1 MQEEKPNTG
10 PHQPDPHRPDPHH
23 SIKLMMW
30 VGFWV
35 LLLIFAATFF
45 QRFLDGEQNPN
56 RSPETR
62 YSDDAKEVVLKR
74 NRYGHYN
81 MTGYINGSEVEFLLD
96 TGATDISIPAHVANK
111 IGLQRLHEMRFDTAN
126 GVAKGY
132 ATRINR
138 VRVGSIELTELN
150 ASINPNVKDDT
161 VLLGMSFLKR
171 IEFTQRGDT
180 LVLRQYDY

>member
-1 MQEEKPNTG
+1 MQEEKPSAD
-10 PHQPDPHRPDPHH
+10 QHH

-35 LLLIFAATFF
+35 LLLVFAAVFF
-45 QRFLDGEQNPN
+45 QRFLNNDQNPN

-62 YSDDAKEVVLKR
+62 YSDNGKEVVLQR

-81 MTGYINGSEVEFLLD
+81 LTGYINGAEVEFLVD
-96 TGATDISIPAHVANK
+96 TGATDISIPAHVASR
-111 IGLQRLHEMRFDTAN
+111 IGLQRLHEMSFDTAN

-132 ATRINR
+132 ATHINR
-138 VRVGSIELTELN
+138 VRVGSIELTELD
-150 ASINPNVKDDT
+150 ASINPNVDDDT

-180 LVLRQYDY
+180 LILRQYN

>member
-1 MQEEKPNTG
+1 MQKEKPNV
-10 PHQPDPHRPDPHH
+10 DPHY
-23 SIKLMMW
+23 SIKLIMW

-35 LLLIFAATFF
+35 LLLIFVAIFF
-45 QRFLDGEQNPN
+45 QRFLDTEQNPN
-56 RSPETR
+56 QSPETR
-62 YSDDAKEVVLKR
+62 SSDNTKEVVLQR

-81 MTGYINGSEVEFLLD
+81 MTGYINGVEVEFLVD

-132 ATRINR
+132 ATQINR
-138 VRVGSIELTELN
+138 VRVGNIELTELD
-150 ASINPNVKDDT
+150 ASINPNVDDDT

-180 LVLRQYDY
+180 LVLRQHFY